1 MILTGLT
8 GQADTSDVGCYV
20 ASYKKVFLILY
31 KMTVLCIIRNT
42 FSKAQAMATRNQEV
56 PLVAAAARDLGQALR
71 MQRQELGVTATA
83 AAASARMS
91 RVTWHRLEKGEPTV
105 ALGAWLGAAEVLG
118 LEFRLQPR
126 GGAGGRPA
134 GDDAQAGLPLRIR
147 LSDYPQLRRLA
158 WQLDG
163 GQALSPR
170 EALGIYER
178 NLRHLQPE
186 LIEPHERALIDALGQ
201 VFGVEGLRV

>member
-1 MILTGLT
+1 
-8 GQADTSDVGCYV
+8 
-20 ASYKKVFLILY
+20 
-31 KMTVLCIIRNT
+31 
-42 FSKAQAMATRNQEV
+42 MATRHREE
-56 PLVAAAARDLGQALR
+56 PSVAAAARDLGRALR
-71 MQRQELGVTATA
+71 LQRQKLGITATA

-105 ALGAWLGAAEVLG
+105 TLGAWLGAAEVLG
-118 LEFRLQPR
+118 LELRIQPR
-126 GGAGGRPA
+126 GEGGARTA

-147 LSDYPQLRRLA
+147 LADFPQLRRLA

-163 GQALSPR
+163 SQALSPR

>member
-1 MILTGLT
+1 M
-8 GQADTSDVGCYV
+8 
-20 ASYKKVFLILY
+20 
-31 KMTVLCIIRNT
+31 
-42 FSKAQAMATRNQEV
+42 
-56 PLVAAAARDLGQALR
+56 
-71 MQRQELGVTATA
+71 
-83 AAASARMS
+83 
-91 RVTWHRLEKGEPTV
+91 
-105 ALGAWLGAAEVLG
+105 LG
-118 LEFRLQPR
+118 LEFRRQPR
-126 GGAGGRPA
+126 GEAGARTA
-134 GDDAQAGLPLRIR
+134 GDDAQVGLPLRIR

-158 WQLDG
+158 WQLDA